1 MIARRLLLMTP
12 ALALVASC
20 GPPPPAVVDLAV
32 KASPDLNRNAAG
44 TPLSVAVRL
53 YSLNDRARFATAD
66 AYGLMRAVKEKLDPQ
81 GLLNPGRFVG
91 GDLQLVAKRLRND
104 RGILAECLPLERTLP
119 VDDPVERLLRH
130 APAEGVPEPS
140 PPIEDGPENVESEQR
155 D

>member
-20 GPPPPAVVDLAV
+20 GPPPPAVVDLTV

-66 AYGLMRAVKEKLDPQ
+66 AYGLMSRENAVLGDERVGSEEIVVRPGETRKVTMAPKPGVRFLGVAVLFHDIDRAQWRAIAPIAAS
-81 GLLNPGRFVG
+81 GTTR
-91 GDLQLVAKRLRND
+91 LV
-104 RGILAECLPLERTLP
+104 LAIGSNK
-119 VDDPVERLLRH
+119 
-130 APAEGVPEPS
+130 AELGAA
-140 PPIEDGPENVESEQR
+140 
-155 D
+155 